1 MLQETIKK
9 MPEDEAKY
17 HLERCVKSGLW
28 VPDASK
34 VDNPDASTVDD
45 EAKVS
50 SEPPTDADNG
60 AAASSST
67 VPNVSTDDVD

>member
-45 EAKVS
+45 GAKVS

-60 AAASSST
+60 AAASSSN
-67 VPNVSTDDVD
+67 PNVSTDDVD